1 MNDPAFKHY
10 RVKFGAPKEG
20 GLSPEMYN
28 CGGYF
33 KAPSDSD
40 SIRTDSLHLGESV
53 DEFIELDEHGNPMRC
68 HNPESPDEMNSHP
81 NNTPHGEA
89 THEEEK
95 QKTI

>member
-1 MNDPAFKHY
+1 MLNDPAFKQY

-40 SIRTDSLHLGESV
+40 SIRTDSLHL
-53 DEFIELDEHGNPMRC
+53 DEGDDDFIELDEHGNPMRR
-68 HNPESPDEMNSHP
+68 HHPESPDEASEQHLRQP
-81 NNTPHGEA
+81 NAEA
-89 THEEEK
+89 TEKKEE
-95 QKTI
+95 